1 MNKKYEKL
9 FEPFTFASGATIEN
23 RIVLPPMT
31 TNSAFENGM
40 VTTDEHEYYR
50 RRSAGLGAV
59 ITSCAQVREDGK
71 FAGSLSAASD
81 NRIESLSKL
90 AETIQS
96 TGTKAILQI
105 FHVGRMGSADSLRG
119 IQPVS
124 ASAVPALRDNAE
136 VPRELPDHEVRDLIE
151 AFGEATRRAI
161 QAGFDGVEIHGA
173 NTYLIQQFFSPHS
186 NRRDDHWG
194 STLEKRMNFSLAVV
208 KAAKDAI
215 DKYAD
220 KPFIFGYRISP
231 EEMEE
236 PGITLDD
243 TLALMNQ
250 LKTTGLDYIHISL
263 GSVAQTSMRDKE
275 NSTPIINII
284 TEKFG
289 TDIPLIGV
297 GQVVTPDDAV
307 KAMEEHHLPFVAIG
321 RELIVEPDW
330 VEKVKTGKEDTIRTE
345 IHSEDRAD
353 LALPD
358 AMWEYVASRPGWLP
372 IVK

>member
-9 FEPFTFASGATIEN
+9 FEPFTFASGATIDN
-23 RIVLPPMT
+23 RIILPPMT

-40 VTTDEHEYYR
+40 VTTDEHTYYK
-50 RRSAGLGAV
+50 RRSAGLGVV

-81 NRIESLSKL
+81 NRVESLSKL
-90 AETIQS
+90 AKTIQS

-105 FHVGRMGSADSLRG
+105 FHVGRMGSSSSLRG
-119 IQPVS
+119 TQPVS
-124 ASAVPALRDNAE
+124 ASAVPALRDEAE
-136 VPRELPDHEVRDLIE
+136 IPRELPDHEVREMIE

-186 NRRDDHWG
+186 NRRDDYWG
-194 STLEKRMNFSLAVV
+194 GTLEERMNFPLAVV
-208 KAAKDAI
+208 KSVKDAI
-215 DKYAD
+215 DEYSD

-243 TLALMNQ
+243 TLALMER
-250 LKTTGLDYIHISL
+250 LKTTGLDYIHVSL
-263 GSVAQTSMRDKE
+263 GSVAQTSLRDKE
-275 NSTPIINII
+275 NNTPVIDII

-289 TDIPLIGV
+289 TEIPIMGV
-297 GQVVTPDDAV
+297 GQVITPDDAL
-307 KAMEEHHLPFVAIG
+307 KAMEDHDLPLVAIG

-330 VEKVKTGKEDTIRTE
+330 IEKVKTGKEGTIRTE
-345 IHSEDRAD
+345 IRPEDRED

-358 AMWEYVASRPGWLP
+358 AMWEYVESRPGWLP